1 MDLKELKRQ
10 LTVMDAVGIVDVV
23 YKDTT
28 DGVTTIGF
36 DQSTNLYVYSQNLPS
51 LRATYRFNNLRLMVD
66 RLNLFDLDKTEYEPT
81 IKDGVLRSLRLE
93 CSQPKMSSRI
103 RLANPNIQLP
113 SGFVAPDDTVAV
125 TIDHETCQ
133 RMLAIISKY
142 QSEMV
147 NVTVSDGFVMSIV
160 DDIGD
165 EVKFEFGAYD
175 GDFGRFGYLTS
186 SLKALLKASLSY
198 NDGTCDLSFG
208 SNGMMFC
215 CIDGID
221 FRLIPTV

>member
-28 DGVTTIGF
+28 EGVTTIGF
-36 DQSTNLYVYSQNLPS
+36 DQSTNLYVYTQNLPA

-66 RLNLFDLDKTEYEPT
+66 RLSLFDLQNTEYEPS
-81 IKDGVLRSLRLE
+81 IKDGIIRELRLN
-93 CSQPKMSSRI
+93 CTKPKMSSRI

-113 SGFVAPDDTVAV
+113 SGFKMPDENVAV
-125 TIDHETCQ
+125 TIDHDTCQ
-133 RMLAIISKY
+133 RMLAIISRY
-142 QSEMV
+142 QAEMV
-147 NVTVSDGFVMSIV
+147 KVTVSDGFVMTII

-165 EVKFEFGAYD
+165 EVKFEFGEYD
-175 GDFGRFGYLTS
+175 GEFGRFSYLTS

-198 NDGTCDLSFG
+198 NEGTCDLSFG

-215 CIDGID
+215 SIDGID
-221 FRLIPTV
+221 FRLMPTV